1 MANTI
6 DEYNGQIKI
15 EVTLESGEK
24 DYMLVNPCYWDEET
38 NDWKDADFN
47 VLGLTNENIQWI
59 ADNYTEENKT
69 KFKQIF
75 IASKE

>member
-15 EVTLESGEK
+15 EVTLSTGAK
-24 DYMLVNPCYWDEET
+24 DYMLVDPCYWDAEI
-38 NDWKDADFN
+38 DGWKDEDFT
-47 VLGLTNENIQWI
+47 VLGLSDENIQWI
-59 ADNYTEENKT
+59 ADNYTEEHKT